1 MRRRITKPQ
10 FDRDVR
16 RTKRRGKDIEKLIA
30 AVSLLEKAGRL
41 SPDFHSHKLSGEY
54 EGCWECHLEY
64 DWLLIYELKDEE
76 VILIRTG
83 SHSDLFE

>member
-16 RTKRRGKDIEKLIA
+16 RVKRRGKDIEKLIVA
-30 AVSLLEKAGRL
+30 AFLLEKDGRL
-41 SPDFHSHKLSGEY
+41 TLGFRPHKLSGEY

-64 DWLLIYELKDEE
+64 DWLLIYEIKDEE
-76 VILIRTG
+76 VILVRTG
-83 SHSDLFE
+83 SHTDLFE